1 MLFMKKTD
9 WNNYYDKPFKV
20 TSITRKITEYFL
32 VKAIQKYSSPALNM
46 RIVELGGANSCF
58 FESIKKKIGFEL
70 YCIIDNNR
78 VGLEKFKKRFSD
90 KNVRVDEKDILLIEN
105 DIDKFDLVFSVGLI
119 EHFDYADTAR
129 AIKAHDYLLKESGI
143 CIITFPTPTYLYRIV
158 RKLAELL
165 HIWNFPDERPLKFEE
180 VENTINE
187 FGTIMHKSIIWP
199 IFLTQGIIVFRKK
212 DESIYL

>member
-32 VKAIQKYSSPALNM
+32 LKAIQKYSSPALNM

-78 VGLEKFKKRFSD
+78 
-90 KNVRVDEKDILLIEN
+90 KN
-105 DIDKFDLVFSVGLI
+105 S
-119 EHFDYADTAR
+119 
-129 AIKAHDYLLKESGI
+129 LKEEIGS
-143 CIITFPTPTYLYRIV
+143 L
-158 RKLAELL
+158 
-165 HIWNFPDERPLKFEE
+165 
-180 VENTINE
+180 
-187 FGTIMHKSIIWP
+187 
-199 IFLTQGIIVFRKK
+199 KK
-212 DESIYL
+212 DFRIKMLG